1 MAWRM
6 LVSNSMDIHFFDNVT
21 EAIPAAAD
29 WFSAQLV
36 RADTQNV
43 MVAGGNTP
51 LALYAEITRR
61 NLPLSRLTI
70 FALDEYVGVP
80 AENPRTCANLIRR
93 TVVEAWRIPE
103 RQFHHLSSLSA
114 EATAGVAAYEER
126 IRAMGGLDVVVLG
139 LGRNGHVGFNEP
151 GSARDSVG
159 RVVMLDRPSVEAN
172 RNWFAGAYAP
182 AQGVTVGISTILS
195 ARQILLLAFGREK
208 AEAVT
213 AMVEGPPGEKCP
225 ASWLQGHTQ
234 AQVFLDAAAAAQLS
248 TLTRRRTQTPNSTP
262 AS

>member
-1 MAWRM
+1 
-6 LVSNSMDIHFFDNVT
+6 MDIHIFDNVT
-21 EAIPAAAD
+21 EAISAAAD
-29 WFSAQLV
+29 WFGAQLV
-36 RADTQNV
+36 RANTQNV
-43 MVAGGNTP
+43 MAAGGNTP

-61 NLPLSRLTI
+61 NLPLARLTI

-93 TVVEAWRIPE
+93 TVVEAWRVPE
-103 RQFHHLSSLSA
+103 RQFHHLSSLPA

-151 GSARDSVG
+151 GSDRYSVG
-159 RVVMLDRPSVEAN
+159 RVLKLDPPSVEAN
-172 RNWFAGAYAP
+172 RNWFAGDHAP

-195 ARQILLLAFGREK
+195 ARQILLLAFGPEK
-208 AEAVT
+208 ADAVT
-213 AMVEGPPGEKCP
+213 GMIEGAPGEKCP
-225 ASWLQGHTQ
+225 ASWLQRHAQ
-234 AQVFLDAAAAAQLS
+234 VQVFLDAAAAAQLS
-248 TLTRRRTQTPNSTP
+248 AITRRRAQNPNSTP